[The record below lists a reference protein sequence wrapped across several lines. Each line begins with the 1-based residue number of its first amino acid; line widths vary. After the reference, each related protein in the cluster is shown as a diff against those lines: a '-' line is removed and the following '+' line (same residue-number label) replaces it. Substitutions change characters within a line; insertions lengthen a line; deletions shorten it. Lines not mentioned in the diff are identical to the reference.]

1 MQDII
6 LATGLVAGT
15 GLILGVILSVFS
27 KVMAVPVNVKQKE
40 LREILPG
47 ANCGACGYNTCDGY
61 SEVLAN
67 GSETATNLCKPGGA
81 EVAEN
86 ISKYL
91 GVEFGGME
99 ATTATVMCRGDR
111 AMTKKR
117 AEYVGIETCHMAAQ
131 VEGGDAACLYGCLG
145 YGDCEQV
152 CQYDAIHVVNGLAVV
167 NPAKC
172 TSCGMCIAACPKQI
186 IELLPMKKPI
196 SVVICKNEDKGA
208 AANKVCK
215 ASCIACRRCVK
226 ACPEN
231 CIEIKNNR
239 AVIDYELCTH
249 CGECQKVCPHDCIMS
264 LLPFGPAEVDREV
277 VAVQSGAADK

>member
-6 LATGLVAGT
+6 LATGLVAGS
-15 GLILGVILSVFS
+15 GLILGVILAVFS
-27 KVMAVPVNVKQKE
+27 KVMAVPVDVRQKE
-40 LREILPG
+40 MREMLPG
-47 ANCGACGYNTCDGY
+47 ANCGACGHNTCDGY
-61 SEVLAN
+61 SEALAN
-67 GSETATNLCKPGGA
+67 GTEKQTNLCKPGGA
-81 EVAEN
+81 EVAGKL
-86 ISKYL
+86 SDYL
-91 GVEFGGME
+91 GVEFTGMT

-111 AMTKKR
+111 AMTAKR

-131 VEGGDAACLYGCLG
+131 VEGGDATCLYGCLG

-152 CQYDAIHVVNGLAVV
+152 CQYDAVHVVNGLAIVD
-167 NPAKC
+167 PAKC
-172 TSCGMCIAACPKQI
+172 TSCGMCIAACPKKI
-186 IELLPMKKPI
+186 IELLPLEKAI

-208 AANKVCK
+208 LANKVCK

-239 AVIDYELCTH
+239 AIIDYALCTH

-264 LLPFGPAEVDREV
+264 LLPFGTEGLDRE
-277 VAVQSGAADK
+277 AVTIHNGVID